1 MKLIQTLEEID
12 QKLEETA
19 SDIRLISKS
28 IMRYCNQSNVS
39 FNLKNY
45 KKELSSLENKS
56 GIYIFY
62 IVKKPKDRKSVV

>member
-45 KKELSSLENKS
+45 KKELSSPVVHYNLLKKLFIDLRIS
-56 GIYIFY
+56 RIF
-62 IVKKPKDRKSVV
+62 I

>member
-45 KKELSSLENKS
+45 RKKLSSLEHKS
-56 GIYIFY
+56 GIYILMVIFGK
-62 IVKKPKDRKSVV
+62 I